1 MPASLNTYKEK
12 IRQLEISFPGISN
25 NFRFFLKKALKYS
38 DSIIVLNDD
47 FDILDHEIEIIESF
61 IESSKNKIPIEY
73 MLHEAEFYGRNFYVD
88 NRVLIP
94 RDETELLID
103 ILKNYH
109 QKKDLK
115 VVDLGTGS
123 GCIAI
128 SIALEIPKSIVLGVD
143 KYLDALDV
151 ATKNKHIHQVTNFHV
166 KQSDWLS
173 DINVYDF
180 DVVISNPPYIDPTDK
195 HLKDLIHEP
204 KNALIAAD
212 RGLSDIKKISIQ
224 AYKKLK
230 IGGILMFEHGFNQ
243 ADEVKKIM
251 ELSNFHEIENF
262 KDYQLHPRITIGK
275 KLA

>member
-1 MPASLNTYKEK
+1 LPASLNTYKEK

-47 FDILDHEIEIIESF
+47 FDILDHEMEIIEGF

-103 ILKNYH
+103 ILKNYY

>member
-47 FDILDHEIEIIESF
+47 FDILDHEIEIIEGF

-88 NRVLIP
+88 NRVLIH

-103 ILKNYH
+103 ILKNYY

-143 KYLDALDV
+143 KYLDALNV

-180 DVVISNPPYIDPTDK
+180 DVVISYTTYIDPTDK
-195 HLKDLIHEP
+195 HLQDIIHEHT
-204 KNALIAAD
+204 NALTTAD
-212 RGLSDIKKISIQ
+212 RGISDIKKISIQ

>member
-1 MPASLNTYKEK
+1 MAASLNTYKEK

-47 FDILDHEIEIIESF
+47 FDILDHEIEIIEGF

-103 ILKNYH
+103 ILKNYY

-143 KYLDALDV
+143 KYLDALNV

>member
-47 FDILDHEIEIIESF
+47 FDILDHEMEIIEGF

-103 ILKNYH
+103 ILKNYY

-143 KYLDALDV
+143 KYLDALNV

-212 RGLSDIKKISIQ
+212 SGLSDIKKISIQ

-251 ELSNFHEIENF
+251 ELSNFHQIENF
-262 KDYQLHPRITIGK
+262 KDYQHHPRITIGK

>member
-1 MPASLNTYKEK
+1 LPASLNTYKEK

-47 FDILDHEIEIIESF
+47 FDILDHEIEIIEGF

-103 ILKNYH
+103 ILKNYY

-143 KYLDALDV
+143 KYLDALNV

-212 RGLSDIKKISIQ
+212 SGLSDIKKISIQ

>member
-1 MPASLNTYKEK
+1 LPASLNTYKEK

-47 FDILDHEIEIIESF
+47 FDILDHEIEIIEGF

-103 ILKNYH
+103 ILKNYY

-143 KYLDALDV
+143 KCLDALDV

>member
-47 FDILDHEIEIIESF
+47 FDILDHEMEIIEGF

-73 MLHEAEFYGRNFYVD
+73 ILHEAEFYGRNFYVD

-103 ILKNYH
+103 ILKNYD

-143 KYLDALDV
+143 KYLDALNV

>member
-47 FDILDHEIEIIESF
+47 FDILDHEIEIIEGF

-103 ILKNYH
+103 ILKNYY

-143 KYLDALDV
+143 KYLDALNV

-230 IGGILMFEHGFNQ
+230 IGGILMFEHGFDQ

>member
-73 MLHEAEFYGRNFYVD
+73 MLHEAAFYGRNFYVD

-103 ILKNYH
+103 ILKNYY

-143 KYLDALDV
+143 KYLDALNV